1 MLDTLNPVPKFHGIR
16 RLGADA
22 TPVAGTFAAGGYLQ
36 DSDVPTSARRCRGVK
51 VVMIARVISMGR
63 SLPAVSRRQS
73 APRVRIDTAEKTCG
87 LYTCSCVS
95 IPNGQATPYVPSRVA
110 ETRMG
115 SLKPESRELVRQ
127 LPPPPRATINVIP
140 IAHLRNP
147 TFCETGGI

>member
-1 MLDTLNPVPKFHGIR
+1 
-16 RLGADA
+16 
-22 TPVAGTFAAGGYLQ
+22 
-36 DSDVPTSARRCRGVK
+36 
-51 VVMIARVISMGR
+51 MIARVISMGR

-127 LPPPPRATINVIP
+127 LPPPRATINVIP

-147 TFCETGGI
+147 KICETGGI